1 MATPSQIQETDQDP
15 PSIHQRNSPQIE
27 NPISNLE
34 EITHQNDLQTPKTL
48 EMSIIQDPERS
59 DPTVEETLAIL
70 DVDVHEDEFVGNV
83 SSPTTKMH
91 NRRQV
96 YKRRKPGE
104 LKRQKTIDKKV
115 ENLLKYVNFVPFMP
129 VKTLDFDK
137 YEDLLKNLGLWDFV
151 RLKFDD
157 EVKADVI
164 AQFIV
169 SYDNGK
175 RCGFVNGSRI
185 YMSRRGFVTA
195 FKLPVPKPKNKKEKV
210 VGSAVEEAI
219 DLDVEGE
226 LMSDDCIKFLE
237 DFVWTWVVLRGD
249 DWAMPNEIKN
259 WMGLIRDGHPERVD
273 WGGLFLSMVENE
285 LKQKDQL
292 QKCYYASHLQYF
304 MKSQRKEL
312 FGEEG
317 KKSLPNEGI
326 KEEGKLLNEEEI
338 KQAEVEEIKSQR
350 KELFEEEVV
359 KAVANEGI
367 DEAKLLSIEDNKEV
381 EEIKKDEDLLEE
393 SHKVDQKVAE
403 ERGVVSESHHGVELM
418 EKVKDGPNGA
428 VVEEVKE
435 DTDIEEDNVV
445 LEGPNIE
452 LALGQQDLAERE
464 MISGVN
470 VMDAEKCKVKK
481 QVSWCL
487 SGSDHGGKPL
497 RPCILG
503 EGRGLDGNDE
513 GKEEVE
519 QLQMEEEEQQMEGQQ
534 YIQEGG
540 QMEDAEHIQRGK
552 QLEEVEQSRGWE
564 EAEDADNVDEVEVDE
579 LEVDD
584 TDEQVEVEDEEA
596 DDEELEDVMEHNS
609 LPAYGSPGAAG
620 LPGDLLQTFET
631 GQMPLNLQGQQIHEN
646 SSMELFSSNAET
658 HLMMGG
664 PSMYGNGHKRA
675 IDYEQ
680 DTSHLNGSKRIR
692 TDVGWDQKTS
702 DFGFCMGQAAQLME
716 KAKIMYVEK
725 EQAYNEINMNQQYLL
740 REVQQRDN
748 YIESLQRN
756 NHEVVQKKDAEIY
769 RLERELGMLVELV
782 NGYREALKENRRSFL
797 EYRQR
802 CQLPEEP
809 IYKDAGPG
817 GLVLSVTE
825 LEKLRQQHENEDRLK
840 RTMIKQKFT
849 EAFEGYSNQFEVL
862 LSRVQ
867 MIDKDRLTPIEN
879 EVKVLKELYS
889 AKRVTLEK
897 DTVPTEIVA
906 VEKEDMV
913 PTSC

>member
-210 VGSAVEEAI
+210 VGSAVEE
-219 DLDVEGE
+219 
-226 LMSDDCIKFLE
+226 
-237 DFVWTWVVLRGD
+237 
-249 DWAMPNEIKN
+249 
-259 WMGLIRDGHPERVD
+259 
-273 WGGLFLSMVENE
+273 
-285 LKQKDQL
+285 
-292 QKCYYASHLQYF
+292 
-304 MKSQRKEL
+304 
-312 FGEEG
+312 
-317 KKSLPNEGI
+317 
-326 KEEGKLLNEEEI
+326 
-338 KQAEVEEIKSQR
+338 IKSQR

-359 KAVANEGI
+359 KVVANEGI

-452 LALGQQDLAERE
+452 LALGQQDLVERE

-487 SGSDHGGKPL
+487 SGSDHGGKPFL

-519 QLQMEEEEQQMEGQQ
+519 QLQMEEEEQQMEEEEQQMEGQQ

-584 TDEQVEVEDEEA
+584 TDEQVEVEGEEA

-825 LEKLRQQHENEDRLK
+825 LEKLCQQHENEDRLK